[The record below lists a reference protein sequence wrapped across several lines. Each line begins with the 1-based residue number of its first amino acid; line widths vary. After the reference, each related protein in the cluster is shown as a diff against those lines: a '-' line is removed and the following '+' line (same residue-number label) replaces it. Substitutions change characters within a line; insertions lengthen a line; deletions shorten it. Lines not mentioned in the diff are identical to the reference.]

1 MLVEGMTA
9 ILTEKVN
16 ETNTA
21 KVIGSGSLP
30 VYGTPAMI
38 ALIERSAV
46 ELLSGNLPEGATTVG
61 TKLEINHV
69 SATPVGMNVVCQ
81 CTLTK
86 VDRRKLVFDVEVKDE
101 AGVIGNGTHE
111 RFLVDAE
118 PFLAKANGKK
128 SK

>member
-9 ILTEKVN
+9 ILTETVN